1 MPEKPVRDAPVPA
14 GPVPAGPV
22 PAGPTAGE
30 PAAGE
35 PVPAGP
41 VPAGPVAGES
51 ADEEARWGREV
62 VPGTAGGHPCL
73 TYARRPGSLAELLSG
88 TGRWAER
95 EFLVQGERRL
105 SYGAFT
111 GAVARVGAHLRGLG
125 VRPGERIMLL
135 GFNQIEWVV
144 AFWAAQTLGA
154 VAVLGNAWWS
164 EAETA
169 AALDQAAPVLVLAS
183 ESRPGGAVPPAG
195 TARVLGLDALR
206 PLVDGGQPAALGPAA
221 LDPAPV
227 AEDDPALIMFSSG
240 TTGTARG
247 VVMSHRSV
255 IANLQNLLVL
265 TGRLPTEL
273 PPGHPGTVSL
283 LSVPLF
289 HLAGI
294 QTSCT
299 TLLPTMVSRVLDH
312 PDLTRRDTSSLR
324 SVPMGGAA
332 VSPELRQR
340 VAASFPGVKSGAGSL
355 YGLTEAGG
363 VLAAGSGPDLDQ
375 RPGCVGRA
383 LPVVELRIAGPGP
396 DGVGEIQARTPTAT
410 DGYLGD
416 PVPLADPDGWIS
428 TGDLGRIEEPGW
440 LYVTGRSKDII
451 IRGGENVACA
461 RVEQALLRHPD
472 VLEAAAVGLPD
483 ADLGEE
489 VGAVVVL
496 RPGARARV
504 AELRGHAGTEL
515 ARFERPARW
524 WLRRD
529 PLPVNATGKIL
540 RREIRSAWL
549 ARGAGDLA
557 DLAGSAEPAPGD
569 TALQR
574 TDRPGS
580 CADAEPSRR
589 P

>member
-1 MPEKPVRDAPVPA
+1 MPD
-14 GPVPAGPV
+14 
-22 PAGPTAGE
+22 E
-30 PAAGE
+30 P
-35 PVPAGP
+35 
-41 VPAGPVAGES
+41 
-51 ADEEARWGREV
+51 RWGREV

-73 TYARRPGSLAELLSG
+73 TYARRPGSMAELLSG
-88 TGRWAER
+88 AGRWAER

-111 GAVARVGAHLRGLG
+111 GAVARVAAHLRGLG
-125 VRPGERIMLL
+125 LRPGERIMLL
-135 GFNQIEWVV
+135 GFNQIEWVA

-154 VAVLGNAWWS
+154 VTVLGNAWWS

-183 ESRPGGAVPPAG
+183 QPASLESPACA
-195 TARVLGLDALR
+195 ARVLGLDTLR
-206 PLVDGGQPAALGPAA
+206 PLVDGGGPAGPEA
-221 LDPAPV
+221 AAAGLAAPDPDPVPV

-299 TLLPTMVSRVLDH
+299 TLLTGGRLVFLSGRFDPAEVLALIENERVRVWGSVPTMVSRVLDY
-312 PDLTRRDTSSLR
+312 PGLTRRDTSSLR

-363 VLAAGSGPDLDQ
+363 VLAAGSGPDLDD

-383 LPVVELRIAGPGP
+383 LPVVELRIARPGP

-416 PVPLADPDGWIS
+416 PAPLADPDGWIS

-440 LYVTGRSKDII
+440 LYVTGRSRDII

-461 RVEQALLRHPD
+461 HVEQALLRHPD
-472 VLEAAAVGLPD
+472 VLEAAVVGLPD

-496 RPGARARV
+496 RPGARAGV
-504 AELRGHAGTEL
+504 AELRRHAGTEL
-515 ARFERPARW
+515 GRFERPARW
-524 WLRRD
+524 WLRRG

-540 RREIRSAWL
+540 RREIRSGWL

-557 DLAGSAEPAPGD
+557 DLAGRAEPAPGN

-580 CADAEPSRR
+580 PADAEPSRR

>member
-1 MPEKPVRDAPVPA
+1 MTGRRVGRRARPA
-14 GPVPAGPV
+14 LGA
-22 PAGPTAGE
+22 
-30 PAAGE
+30 
-35 PVPAGP
+35 
-41 VPAGPVAGES
+41 
-51 ADEEARWGREV
+51 ARWGREV
-62 VPGTAGGHPCL
+62 VAGTVGGHPGL
-73 TYARRPGSLAELLSG
+73 MYARRPGALAELLDG

-105 SYGAFT
+105 RYGAFA
-111 GAVARVGAHLRGLG
+111 GAVARVTAHLRGLG
-125 VRPGERIMLL
+125 VRPGQRVMLL

-144 AFWAAQTLGA
+144 AFWATQTLGA
-154 VAVLGNAWWS
+154 VTVLGNAWWN

-169 AALDQAAPVLVLAS
+169 GALAQAAPVLVLAS
-183 ESRPGGAVPPAG
+183 QPLPATALGPVPA
-195 TARVLGLDALR
+195 ARVLGLGTLR
-206 PLVDGGQPAALGPAA
+206 PLVDAAEPAAPGWPAPGWPAA
-221 LDPAPV
+221 GWPAPGLVAEKDPAV
-227 AEDDPALIMFSSG
+227 IMFSSG
-240 TTGTARG
+240 TTGTAKG

-294 QTSCT
+294 QTSCLA
-299 TLLPTMVSRVLDH
+299 LLTGGTIIFLSGRFDPAEVLLLIERERVRVWGSVPTMVSRVLDH
-312 PDLTRRDTSSLR
+312 PDLARRDTSSLR

-340 VAASFPGVKSGAGSL
+340 VAASFPGVRAGAGSL

-363 VLAAGSGPDLDQ
+363 VLAAGSGRDLDG

-383 LPVVELRIAGPGP
+383 LPVVELRIAGAGP
-396 DGVGEIQARTPTAT
+396 DGVGEIQARTPTQT

-416 PVPLADPDGWIS
+416 PEPLASPDGWIS

-440 LYVTGRSKDII
+440 LYLTGRSKDII
-451 IRGGENVACA
+451 IRGGENIACA
-461 RVEQALLRHPD
+461 QVERSLLRHPD

-483 ADLGEE
+483 ADLGEQ

-496 RPGARARV
+496 RPGAA
-504 AELRGHAGTEL
+504 ADIGALRGHAGREL
-515 ARFERPARW
+515 ARFEQPARW

-540 RREIRSAWL
+540 RREIRAEWL
-549 ARGAGDLA
+549 ARGGTDLTA
-557 DLAGSAEPAPGD
+557 PAP
-569 TALQR
+569 
-574 TDRPGS
+574 PG
-580 CADAEPSRR
+580 ETLRHP
-589 P
+589 